1 MSAMDLLAHACS
13 SESLSDSDTSAD
25 RETKT
30 LLKLSTDL
38 DNGDWHVGSAIASP
52 DPSSLN
58 GADLSSALKFAN
70 RGSWTPEEDEKLRQ
84 AVNDYGGRNWK
95 KISEQIPD
103 RTDVQCLHRWQK
115 VLRPGLIKG
124 PWSAEVSSLTICTL
138 VFAFIWTS
146 ASSCVRYSSS

>member
-1 MSAMDLLAHACS
+1 MSAMELLAHACS
-13 SESLSDSDTSAD
+13 SGSLSDSDNSED
-25 RETKT
+25 QETEK
-30 LLKLSTDL
+30 LLKLSNDIHLT
-38 DNGDWHVGSAIASP
+38 NDWHVGSDIASP

-58 GADLSSALKFAN
+58 GGDVLSPLKFAN
-70 RGSWTPEEDEKLRQ
+70 RGSWTPAEDEKLRQ

-124 PWSAEVSSLTICTL
+124 PWTAEVSLKDMYFL
-138 VFAFIWTS
+138 
-146 ASSCVRYSSS
+146 